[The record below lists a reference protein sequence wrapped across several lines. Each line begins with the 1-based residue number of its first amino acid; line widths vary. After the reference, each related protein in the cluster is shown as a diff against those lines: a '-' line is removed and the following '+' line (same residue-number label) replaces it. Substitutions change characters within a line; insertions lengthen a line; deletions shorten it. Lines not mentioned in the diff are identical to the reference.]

1 MHKNGKKI
9 IFREKA
15 LRRLKAQCGPRAY
28 AEDKRIVNRLK
39 EWILRQNPKSVM
51 IYLPLPIEV
60 DVRPLIRWLRRRRVS
75 VYVPFMEGESFRL
88 VKYRL
93 PLRKKRFGIYEP
105 KLSNERI
112 EKKIDLAIV
121 PIVGTDPTGKRVGF
135 GKGMYD
141 RFIAREKKNIK
152 EIIFIQRALC
162 WSPEVVTDS
171 HDMEARV
178 LMTGRQSYRLGS
190 VK

>member
-1 MHKNGKKI
+1 MQTNGKKA

-15 LRRLKAQCGPRAY
+15 LRQLKAQCGSCTY
-28 AEDKRIVNRLK
+28 AEDKRIVKRLK
-39 EWILRQNPKSVM
+39 EWILRRDPKSVM

-60 DVRPLIRWLRRRRVS
+60 DVRSLIRWLRRRGVA
-75 VYVPFMEGESFRL
+75 VYVPFMEGKSFRL

-105 KLSNERI
+105 KFSNERI
-112 EKKIDLAIV
+112 KKKIDLAIV

-171 HDMEARV
+171 HDMEAQI
-178 LMTGRQSYRLGS
+178 LITGRRSYCLGS
-190 VK
+190 EK